1 MKVFKELVSY
11 RLNAGILEMSHLV
24 ASGNLVT
31 WWAV

>member
-11 RLNAGILEMSHLV
+11 RHNAGILEMSHSV
-24 ASGNLVT
+24 ASGNLAM